1 MSDNPNPEQI
11 TQAVR
16 PAGRAKKTVRPVQRE
31 IDALP
36 LGSGDWSVAGIP
48 GLVVRC
54 GRRSKSF
61 RLQRR
66 VRGKIVWRVLG
77 QITVAEAR
85 RAAMNEWVRLKPRPP
100 QTRITLAEAW
110 QRYLS
115 EKRLSEKSRFLF
127 RYNLDRYLADWK
139 NRTLEEIG
147 DDRPGVR
154 EFFLNLAGS
163 YGLALAHQVMRQ
175 LRAVYRYHQKVAPD
189 LPECPTVVVE
199 LPPVTARDWALSDE
213 ELRQWWAAVQQLNPT
228 KRMFWLTL
236 LLTGARRGSVEAL
249 RWRDIDFDKRIV
261 HFRVAKGG
269 RTYSILAPDLLVEL
283 LLRYREQEA
292 LPSEWV
298 FASPK
303 KLDAHLVNVRDDKRG
318 VASAHHLRH
327 TYRTVLAELGAT
339 PDQARLLM
347 GHSLG
352 SDVSRGYITALLL
365 VESLRP
371 LANAVAKKYAAVLG
385 WEEVEG

>member
-16 PAGRAKKTVRPVQRE
+16 PAGRATKTVRPVQRE

-36 LGSGDWSVAGIP
+36 LASGDWSVAGVP
-48 GLVVRC
+48 GLYVRC
-54 GRRSKSF
+54 GTRTKTF

-66 VRGKIVWRVLG
+66 VRGRIIWRVLG
-77 QITVAEAR
+77 QVTVAEAR
-85 RAAMNEWVRLKPRPP
+85 RIAMTEWASLKPKPAQNRV
-100 QTRITLAEAW
+100 TLVEAW
-110 QRYLS
+110 QRYV
-115 EKRLSEKSRFLF
+115 SEKSLAAKTRFLF
-127 RYNLDRYLADWK
+127 EYNLNRYLADWK
-139 NRTLEEIG
+139 ARTLDEIG
-147 DDRPGVR
+147 EDRAGLR
-154 EFFLNLAGS
+154 EFFLRLARTRGA
-163 YGLALAHQVMRQ
+163 GIANQVLRQ
-175 LRAVYRYHQKVAPD
+175 LRAVYRYHERV
-189 LPECPTVVVE
+189 LPQLPPCPTHVVE
-199 LPPVTARDWALSDE
+199 LPRIRPRDWAMSDE

-269 RTYSILAPDLLVEL
+269 RTYSMPAPDLLVEL

-352 SDVSRGYITALLL
+352 NDVSSGYITAPLLI
-365 VESLRP
+365 ESLRP
-371 LANAVAKKYAAVLG
+371 LANAVARRYAAVLG
-385 WEEVEG
+385 WSDQI

>member
-1 MSDNPNPEQI
+1 MSDHPNPEQL
-11 TQAVR
+11 THAVR

-66 VRGKIVWRVLG
+66 VRGKVVWRVLG

-85 RAAMNEWVRLKPRPP
+85 RAAMSEWVRLKPRPP

-110 QRYLS
+110 QRCLS

-127 RYNLDRYLADWK
+127 QYNLDRYLADWK
-139 NRTLEEIG
+139 NRTLEEMG

-175 LRAVYRYHQKVAPD
+175 LRAVYR
-189 LPECPTVVVE
+189 
-199 LPPVTARDWALSDE
+199 
-213 ELRQWWAAVQQLNPT
+213 
-228 KRMFWLTL
+228 
-236 LLTGARRGSVEAL
+236 
-249 RWRDIDFDKRIV
+249 
-261 HFRVAKGG
+261 
-269 RTYSILAPDLLVEL
+269 
-283 LLRYREQEA
+283 
-292 LPSEWV
+292 
-298 FASPK
+298 
-303 KLDAHLVNVRDDKRG
+303 
-318 VASAHHLRH
+318 
-327 TYRTVLAELGAT
+327 
-339 PDQARLLM
+339 
-347 GHSLG
+347 
-352 SDVSRGYITALLL
+352 
-365 VESLRP
+365 
-371 LANAVAKKYAAVLG
+371 
-385 WEEVEG
+385 

>member
-16 PAGRAKKTVRPVQRE
+16 PAGRATKTVRPVQRE

-36 LGSGDWSVAGIP
+36 LASGDWSVAGVP
-48 GLVVRC
+48 GLYVRC
-54 GRRSKSF
+54 GSRTKTF

-66 VRGKIVWRVLG
+66 VRGRIIWRVLG
-77 QITVAEAR
+77 QVTVAEAR
-85 RAAMNEWVRLKPRPP
+85 RIAMTEWAGLKPKPAQNRV
-100 QTRITLAEAW
+100 TLVEAW
-110 QRYLS
+110 QRYV
-115 EKRLSEKSRFLF
+115 SEKSLAAKTRFLF
-127 RYNLDRYLADWK
+127 EYNLNRYLADWK
-139 NRTLEEIG
+139 ARTLDEIG
-147 DDRPGVR
+147 EDRAGLR
-154 EFFLNLAGS
+154 EFFLRLARTRGA
-163 YGLALAHQVMRQ
+163 GIANQVLRQ
-175 LRAVYRYHQKVAPD
+175 LRAVYRYHERV
-189 LPECPTVVVE
+189 LPQLPPCPTHVVE
-199 LPPVTARDWALSDE
+199 LPRIRPRDWAMSDE

-269 RTYSILAPDLLVEL
+269 RTYSMPAPDLLVEL

-352 SDVSRGYITALLL
+352 SDVSSGYITAPLLL
-365 VESLRP
+365 ESLRP
-371 LANAVAKKYAAVLG
+371 LTNAVARRYAAVLG
-385 WEEVEG
+385 WSDQT